1 MFAPKAPV
9 PKQMTDQ
16 KAYEDAGAAGID
28 PPASFD
34 ANFGGL
40 DPPPLGTCGITVGK
54 RGVAAAEIG
63 IALAQTSMR
72 EALRDSDGAC
82 QLKSFPKRFGVAEN
96 RYGLRI
102 TQMRMNIHEAD
113 FASEE

>member
-1 MFAPKAPV
+1 MFRPKAPV

-34 ANFGGL
+34 ATSADL
-40 DPPPLGTCGITVGK
+40 TAATRTCGITVGK

-72 EALRDSDGAC
+72 ERS
-82 QLKSFPKRFGVAEN
+82 VTVM
-96 RYGLRI
+96 GL
-102 TQMRMNIHEAD
+102 
-113 FASEE
+113 AS